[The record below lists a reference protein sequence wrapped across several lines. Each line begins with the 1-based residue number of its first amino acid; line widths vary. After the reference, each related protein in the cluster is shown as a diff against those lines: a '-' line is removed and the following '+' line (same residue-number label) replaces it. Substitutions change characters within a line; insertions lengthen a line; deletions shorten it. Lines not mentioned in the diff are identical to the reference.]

1 MSGNGT
7 SNSSSAYAV
16 VENVFYDVAVGVD
29 YTMGIIQGGVGVPW
43 AVPPEIKKTI
53 VPRDSL
59 FTDLEAGYS
68 HSCGVTEYDATPV
81 EEEVACGAF
90 TSQQKLALGVVQRAV
105 EVAGGRPGET
115 VDKCFL

>member
-1 MSGNGT
+1 M
-7 SNSSSAYAV
+7 
-16 VENVFYDVAVGVD
+16 FYDVAVGVD

-68 HSCGVTEYDATPV
+68 D
-81 EEEVACGAF
+81 
-90 TSQQKLALGVVQRAV
+90 L
-105 EVAGGRPGET
+105 
-115 VDKCFL
+115 